1 MAGVNSE
8 YRQAIGR
15 LLSLVDAERNR
26 ITGPRQKAIYNL
38 ERMERFAERLGSP
51 HRRVPALHIAGTKG
65 KGSTAAMGEAAL
77 RAAGYST
84 GFYSSPHLHTF
95 RERLRRNGQ
104 PVSESVFA
112 RLVAELWPLRQ
123 PGPPGAPA
131 TPDGQPA
138 AANPVDPARLSTP
151 GGPVDPEGPAE
162 ATTLFEFLTGM
173 AFCCFADDAVDL
185 QVIEVGLGGRLDAT
199 NVLDAAVAVIT
210 SVSLDH
216 TQVLGD
222 TVGEIAADKAG
233 IIKPGAVAVIAP
245 QSPEA
250 LAPLLAACERVD
262 ARPILVGRDVIWEPQ
277 PPAGNPP
284 SPGNLRRQGLR
295 VYGLRH
301 TYELELP
308 LLGEYQQENAAT
320 AVAAL
325 EAVAEAQGFEVPPE
339 AVAAGLA
346 AVSWPC
352 RMEVLAERPLVV
364 ADGAH
369 NPYSVDSL
377 LRSLPDSLPHRRLLV
392 VAGFSRDKN
401 VAEMAGSLAAA
412 ASGPVFAAASRHPRS
427 LPPDE
432 LAQLFRQYG
441 AEAIPAATPA
451 QALAMARSQATEDDL
466 ILATGSL
473 FLAAEVREAALGL
486 EPEVYPE
493 LLTGAGPSI

>member
-1 MAGVNSE
+1 MAGVNPE

-26 ITGPRQKAIYNL
+26 IAGPRQKAIYNL
-38 ERMERFAERLGSP
+38 ERMERFAERLGHP

-65 KGSTAAMGEAAL
+65 KGSTAAMCESAL
-77 RAAGYST
+77 RAAGWST

-104 PVSESVFA
+104 PVSEEEFA
-112 RLVAELWPLRQ
+112 RLVDELWPLRHTGQ
-123 PGPPGAPA
+123 AGVLDGPGDA
-131 TPDGQPA
+131 
-138 AANPVDPARLSTP
+138 V
-151 GGPVDPEGPAE
+151 
-162 ATTLFEFLTGM
+162 TLFEFLTGM
-173 AFCCFADDAVDL
+173 AFCCFAEAAVDV

-233 IIKPGAVAVIAP
+233 IIKPGAIAVIAP

-250 LAPLLAACERVD
+250 LAPLLSACD
-262 ARPILVGRDVIWEPQ
+262 KAGARPVLVGRDITWEPL
-277 PPAGNPP
+277 PPSAGNPP
-284 SPGNLRRQGLR
+284 HPRNPGNPTHPGNPPCPTHPRRQGLR

-325 EAVAEAQGFEVPPE
+325 EAVAEVQGLALPPE

-346 AVSWPC
+346 AVAWPC

-377 LRSLPDSLPHRRLLV
+377 LRTLPGSLPYRRLLV

-412 ASGPVFAAASRHPRS
+412 AGMVFAAASRHPRS

-432 LAQLFRQYG
+432 LAQLFRSCG
-441 AEAIPAATPA
+441 AEVIPAATPA
-451 QALAMARSQATEDDL
+451 QALAQARSQAGEDDL

-473 FLAAEVREAALGL
+473 FLAAEVREAALGIP
-486 EPEVYPE
+486 PEVYPE
-493 LLTGAGPSI
+493 LLTGAAPI